1 MHHSQ
6 QAARSF
12 VRGLEI
18 RLNVMCCKRQISIPY
33 NRRETLTKDLFNK
46 IVQDSFH
53 KLHALLPEINQTIY
67 RKFEEEIHV

>member
-1 MHHSQ
+1 MLQEADLDSLH
-6 QAARSF
+6 
-12 VRGLEI
+12 
-18 RLNVMCCKRQISIPY
+18 